1 MTGVKV
7 TDLSE
12 KEIERICR
20 EIGDSF
26 YDYHYG
32 VRKDGTSEYGLKK
45 LINDREM
52 MYRHMKACF
61 VAGYESGCLY
71 STSERGEGYIIVTY
85 KGHDITLKSGVK
97 LIRQII
103 RNLGGLRSGI
113 RFAKKI
119 SKGGKSYE
127 DELKKRKTPYA
138 NLGMLVVLKEYQGQG
153 YMRQLMEML
162 YEIADEQ
169 GLPVVFDTD
178 AESKAEKYIH
188 LGMSL
193 AKTRELGDGIFLYD
207 LYRPAKERQG

>member
-1 MTGVKV
+1 MTGIKV

-12 KEIERICR
+12 EEIERICR

-26 YDYHYG
+26 YDHKCG
-32 VRKDGTSEYGLKK
+32 VKKDGTTEYGMRN
-45 LINDREM
+45 LINSREK

-85 KGHDITLKSGVK
+85 KGHDISFKSGVK
-97 LIRQII
+97 MIRAIVK
-103 RNLGGLRSGI
+103 NLGGIRKGIKFLKRISG
-113 RFAKKI
+113 
-119 SKGGKSYE
+119 GGTTYE
-127 DELKKRKTPYA
+127 EELKKKKIPYV

-169 GLPVVFDTD
+169 NLPIVFETD
-178 AESKAEKYIH
+178 AENKLEKYEH
-188 LGMSL
+188 LGMNL
-193 AKTRELGDGIFLYD
+193 AKTRDLGDGVFMYD
-207 LYRPAKERQG
+207 LYRPAQKIQ